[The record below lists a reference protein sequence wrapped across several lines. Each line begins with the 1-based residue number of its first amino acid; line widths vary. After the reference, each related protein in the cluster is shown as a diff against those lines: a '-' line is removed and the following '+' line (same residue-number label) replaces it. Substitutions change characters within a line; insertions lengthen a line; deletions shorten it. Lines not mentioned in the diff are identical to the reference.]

1 MEASLTIAATAAVLT
16 ALWFP
21 GAALGLLTL
30 SRLRRLTELESSPPS
45 RWPRV
50 SIVVPARNEGGT
62 IEAATRSKLASDYPD
77 LEVVLVNDRSEDE
90 TGSLVDGL
98 AADDPRI
105 RALRIEALPEGW
117 LGKVHALARGTEA
130 ASGAWLLFA
139 DADVHL
145 APDALRRAVAWAE
158 AERLDHAVVMP
169 EVDRGGF
176 LLDAAYSAF
185 GRYFAI
191 SQRLWEVG
199 RRGSSA
205 SVGVGAFNLVRRE
218 MLARTPGFAELRM
231 DVLDDLGLG
240 AMLARH
246 GARAGIVA
254 GTGLVGVRWYRDF
267 ADLARGLEKNVF
279 VLFGCRAW
287 RGFAA
292 AGAMLALDLAP
303 LAALFLPGAHPALRA
318 LAAGALSA
326 GALVSAAG
334 ARRVGRR
341 IFPATLIPLGTMLLA
356 GVIVRAGVLGTIR
369 GGIFWRGTF
378 HSGEDVRAGARHRRI
393 RSRRWR
399 EKGEEARG

>member
-1 MEASLTIAATAAVLT
+1 MDASLAIAAAAAVLT

-30 SRLRRLTELESSPPS
+30 SRLRRLSALDPPAPS

-62 IEAATRSKLASDYPD
+62 IEAATRSKLASGYPD
-77 LEVVLVNDRSEDE
+77 LELVLVDDRSEDE
-90 TGSLVDGL
+90 TGALVDGL
-98 AADDPRI
+98 AAGDPRV
-105 RALRIEALPEGW
+105 RALHVETLPEGW

-130 ASGAWLLFA
+130 ASGSWLLFA

-145 APDALRRAVAWAE
+145 APEALRRAVAWAE

-176 LLDAAYSAF
+176 LLEAAYSAF
-185 GRYFAI
+185 GRYFAV
-191 SQRLWEVG
+191 SQRLWDVG

-218 MLARTPGFAELRM
+218 ALARTPGFAELRM
-231 DVLDDLGLG
+231 DVLDDLALG

-246 GARAGIVA
+246 GARAGVVA
-254 GTGLVGVRWYRDF
+254 GVGLVGVRWYRDF

-279 VLFGCRAW
+279 VLLGCRAW
-287 RGFAA
+287 RGFVA

-303 LAALFLPGAHPALRA
+303 LAALVLPGAHPALRA
-318 LAAGALSA
+318 LGAGALCV

-341 IFPATLIPLGTMLLA
+341 IFPATLIPIGTLLLA

-369 GGIFWRGTF
+369 GGIFWRGTY
-378 HSGEDVRAGARHRRI
+378 HSSEDVRAGARHRRFQ
-393 RSRRWR
+393 RSATAR
-399 EKGEEARG
+399 EGEEARR